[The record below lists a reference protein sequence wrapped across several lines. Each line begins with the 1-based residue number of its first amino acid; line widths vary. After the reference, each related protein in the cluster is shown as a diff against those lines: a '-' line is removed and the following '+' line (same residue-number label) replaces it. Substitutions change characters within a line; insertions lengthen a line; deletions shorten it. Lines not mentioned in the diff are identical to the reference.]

1 MIFESQAPVELMSTR
16 VEVISLKM
24 HSFDPDLSASLDGE
38 SDGCFPNSLLTPLW
52 PHIELVYETVASM
65 KLQRE
70 TEAEDHVTDQFFG
83 VLEEDQS
90 AEFSILDQF
99 R

>member
-24 HSFDPDLSASLDGE
+24 HSFDADFAASLERKIDRRL
-38 SDGCFPNSLLTPLW
+38 PNSLLAPLW
-52 PHIELVYETVASM
+52 PYIELVYEAVASM